1 MSPLFAVSFV
11 ARANERELLMQK
23 HSPENDT
30 DKKTPRLIIVGGG
43 FAGLNTAKGLDGA
56 PLSITLLDR
65 HNYHLFQPLLYQV
78 ATAVLSPADIASP
91 IRRILRDQANI
102 RVGMAEVKGI
112 DLANRRL
119 LLPEGEVS
127 YDYLVLAAGVNNSY
141 FGHDQWQHFA
151 PGLKTIEDALEIR
164 RRVLVAFEEAEWEE
178 DAVSRQ
184 AKLTF
189 VVVGGG
195 PTGVEMAGALKEI
208 AARAIPRDFRF
219 IDTTTARVILVE
231 AGERLLPGMAV
242 EAGLAARRQLE
253 QMGVEV
259 QLGHR
264 VTEMA
269 EGEVRFGTE
278 RLAAA
283 NIIWAAGVRGEPLAQ
298 SLGIALDGSGRV
310 PVQADLSLPGYPE
323 VFVIGDLA
331 HVQDPHTNTMV
342 PGVAPAAI
350 QMGRHVAQ
358 IIRAELTPGEIA
370 LRAPFVYR
378 DKGTMATVGRNRA
391 VAAVRGRI
399 ITGFAAWLLWCLV
412 HIWSL
417 VEFRKRV
424 FVFFS
429 WLWSYFSFTKS
440 ARLITYEPETQVKTP
455 RGILKR

>member
-1 MSPLFAVSFV
+1 ML
-11 ARANERELLMQK
+11 K
-23 HSPENDT
+23 YCPEDR
-30 DKKTPRLIIVGGG
+30 DEIKTPRLVIVGGG
-43 FAGLNTAKGLDGA
+43 FAGLNAAKGLADT

-91 IRRILRDQANI
+91 IRRILRDQANV
-102 RVGMAEVKGI
+102 RVGMAEVQGI
-112 DLANRRL
+112 DLARRRL
-119 LLPEGEVS
+119 LLAEGEVA
-127 YDYLVLAAGVNNSY
+127 YDYLVLATGVTNSY
-141 FGHDQWQHFA
+141 FGHDQWRQIA
-151 PGLKTIEDALEIR
+151 PGLKTIEDALEVR
-164 RRVLVAFEEAEWEE
+164 RRVLLAYEEAEWEE
-178 DAVSRQ
+178 DAIARQ

-208 AARAIPRDFRF
+208 AARAIPRDFRC

-231 AGERLLPGMAV
+231 AGERLLAGMAA

-259 QLGHR
+259 RLGHR
-264 VTEMA
+264 VTEMR
-269 EGEVRFGTE
+269 EGEVRFGSE
-278 RLAAA
+278 SLAAA
-283 NIIWAAGVRGEPLAQ
+283 NIIWAAGVRGEPLAK

-310 PVQADLSLPGYPE
+310 PVQADLSLPGHPE

-331 HVQDPHTNTMV
+331 HVQDPQTQTMV
-342 PGVAPAAI
+342 PGVAQAAI
-350 QMGRHVAQ
+350 QMGRHVAR
-358 IIRAELTPGEIA
+358 ILRAELTAGEVP
-370 LRAPFVYR
+370 LRVPFVYR

-391 VAAVRGRI
+391 VASVRGHI
-399 ITGFAAWLLWCLV
+399 VTGFAAWLLWCLV

-440 ARLITYEPETQVKTP
+440 ARLITYEPEAQVKSP
-455 RGILKR
+455 RR

>member
-1 MSPLFAVSFV
+1 M
-11 ARANERELLMQK
+11 RK
-23 HSPENDT
+23 HHPDSDS
-30 DKKTPRLIIVGGG
+30 DHQTPRLIIVGGG
-43 FAGLNTAKGLDGA
+43 FAGLNAAKGLAGA
-56 PLSITLLDR
+56 PLAITLLDR

-91 IRRILRDQANI
+91 IRRILRDQTNV
-102 RVGMAEVKGI
+102 RVGMAEVQGV
-112 DLANRRL
+112 DLSHRRL
-119 LLPEGEVS
+119 LLQEGEVS
-127 YDYLVLAAGVNNSY
+127 YDYLVLATGVTSSY
-141 FGHDQWQHFA
+141 FGHDQWQTIA

-164 RRVLVAFEEAEWEE
+164 RRVLLAYEEAEWEG
-178 DAVSRQ
+178 DAPSRQ

-208 AARAIPRDFRF
+208 AAQAIPRDFRF

-231 AGERLLPGMAV
+231 AGERLLPGMV
-242 EAGLAARRQLE
+242 EAAGVAAKRQLE

-259 QLGHR
+259 RLGHR
-264 VTEMA
+264 VTEMR
-269 EGEVRFGTE
+269 EGEVHFGAE
-278 RLAAA
+278 RLATA
-283 NIIWAAGVRGEPLAQ
+283 NIIWAAGVRGGPLAK
-298 SLGIALDGSGRV
+298 SLGIPLDGSGRV
-310 PVQADLSLPGYPE
+310 PVRPDLSLPGHPE

-331 HVQDPHTNTMV
+331 HVRDPHSNDMV

-358 IIRAELTPGEIA
+358 LIRAELTEGEVP

-399 ITGFAAWLLWCLV
+399 VTGFAAWLLWCFV

-424 FVFFS
+424 FVFFT

-440 ARLITYEPETQVKTP
+440 ARLITYEPTTQVKTP
-455 RGILKR
+455 REILKRP